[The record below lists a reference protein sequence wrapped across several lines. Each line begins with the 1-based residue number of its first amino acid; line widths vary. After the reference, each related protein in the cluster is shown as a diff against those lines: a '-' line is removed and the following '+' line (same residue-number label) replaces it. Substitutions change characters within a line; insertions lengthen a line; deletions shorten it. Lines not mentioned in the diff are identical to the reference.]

1 MEETNNHNVHKSAEE
16 RIREMEAKIAQLQ
29 KDRSTFY
36 ARSKLL
42 QEELEHYRR
51 RELRQDQT
59 VDTLLERQR
68 ELHVMLNRSNIMLA
82 RAHEATAML
91 SAEFGELARALP
103 APDQASNPKEAQEV
117 ESRVKKINDL
127 FKKTGHLSDQ
137 IAQTLRAQPG
147 TMAAAGQPHAASM
160 GTGYRAERPRPNP
173 EATWGSAAAGASE
186 TSSVNESSPGGYQA
200 ASEPSEPI
208 QSQPEVSMEPEDN
221 DQEGMEGVGEENGA
235 GFWGKVFTPFKRKD

>member
-1 MEETNNHNVHKSAEE
+1 MEETNSNDNGQQSAAE
-16 RIREMEAKIAQLQ
+16 RIRELEAKIAQLQ
-29 KDRSTFY
+29 KDRSTFF

-42 QEELEHYRR
+42 QEELQHYRR

-117 ESRVKKINDL
+117 ENRVKKINDL
-127 FKKTGHLSDQ
+127 FKKTGHLSDE

-147 TMAAAGQPHAASM
+147 SMAPPRQGQPSAAVS
-160 GTGYRAERPRPNP
+160 GYERERPRPNP
-173 EATWGSAAAGASE
+173 EGGWGDPSATAEPAAGGNQTAPRHE
-186 TSSVNESSPGGYQA
+186 QA
-200 ASEPSEPI
+200 ESEPSQGPGD
-208 QSQPEVSMEPEDN
+208 SQTEAQEVV
-221 DQEGMEGVGEENGA
+221 EGVVEEDGS